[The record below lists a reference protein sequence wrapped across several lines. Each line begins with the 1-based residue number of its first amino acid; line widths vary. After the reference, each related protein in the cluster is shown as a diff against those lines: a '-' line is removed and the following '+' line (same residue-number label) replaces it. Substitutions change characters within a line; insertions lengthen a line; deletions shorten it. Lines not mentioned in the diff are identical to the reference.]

1 MPSAFKT
8 TAACLQLRAGWSQA
22 ADADLI
28 GLSSF
33 VISQTDG
40 AESLYTKQPRLL
52 LLENGLYLGARS
64 SMEKETRPSRGW
76 IM

>member
-8 TAACLQLRAGWSQA
+8 TAACLQLSAGWSQA

-52 LLENGLYLGARS
+52 LLERGLYLGARS

>member
-40 AESLYTKQPRLL
+40 AESLYTNQPRLL
-52 LLENGLYLGARS
+52 LLE
-64 SMEKETRPSRGW
+64 
-76 IM
+76 